1 MASVRVQTVRD
12 VAPDQVGLTRVY
24 VPRALIG
31 ADGGFSFSV
40 PLPAPQRPG
49 DLPKATLRD
58 GSALPDWLL
67 FDAKTARFTA
77 SKVPADGLPLSVR
90 VQVGAL
96 VLEVDLFEAAQ
107 P

>member
-1 MASVRVQTVRD
+1 MVSVRVQTVRD

-24 VPRALIG
+24 VPRELIG
-31 ADGGFSFSV
+31 VDAGFSFTV

-49 DLPKATLRD
+49 DLPRATLRD

-67 FDAKTARFTA
+67 FDAKSVRFTA